1 MIDFRKIRAALKE
14 LERIHKILKKDKGC
28 HYFDQ
33 NYTVNILLDCKS
45 VIGLYSWLRRVNEN
59 DMLSG
64 IFENTLKME
73 ENSIIVTL

>member
-33 NYTVNILLDCKS
+33 NYTVNILVDCKIHPEKGPAIKMMMKLAKD
-45 VIGLYSWLRRVNEN
+45 VKYTGLYGMNNL
-59 DMLSG
+59 
-64 IFENTLKME
+64 
-73 ENSIIVTL
+73 IIHI